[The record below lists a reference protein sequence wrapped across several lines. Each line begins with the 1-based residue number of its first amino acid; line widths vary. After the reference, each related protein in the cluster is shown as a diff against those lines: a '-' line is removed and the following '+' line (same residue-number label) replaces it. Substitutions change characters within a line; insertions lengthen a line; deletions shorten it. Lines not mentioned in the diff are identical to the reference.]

1 MAETYE
7 RKISSEEAREGYV
20 MVLKDRLNF
29 FPAVGENFELVVAGK
44 TRKVAIEAE
53 YCECR
58 GPEKPHEHYRIRMA
72 GLVKGRKITFARA
85 GETYAVTER

>member
-29 FPAVGENFELVVAGK
+29 FPPIGQPFELVDGGGRAKAV
-44 TRKVAIEAE
+44 VEAE
-53 YCECR
+53 HCECR
-58 GPEKPHEHYRIRMA
+58 GPDKPHEHYRVRLA
-72 GLVKGRKITFARA
+72 GLVKGQKITFARA
-85 GETYAVTER
+85 GDTYAVTER